1 MADNLISPIIE
12 LGTVIIEVILIILY
26 SQRLLVNSS
35 TSTSRKNIGFTLFFL
50 PLAVMSL
57 CSVPPIL
64 RILYSFTG
72 LTLFYRCCFD
82 VDWPNSIYITAVFLI
97 LSLVSDIVCSYL
109 VSFIGIPDNGITGS
123 PFGRIIYNSIAKLTH
138 LILIQPVPYLIK
150 RKHPHFSFIGAVPLL
165 TAQFAS
171 VIVCLC
177 LYFLGVMYDDIP
189 IGTVLGVLA
198 TLYINIVICFYVES
212 ISEKNRLEKE
222 KELAE
227 REYQHNL
234 KYYESIKQSQ
244 EETRS
249 LWHEIKKY
257 LNTIHTLVDG
267 GENSEAVQCMNE
279 AEELFTNLT
288 VNVDVGNNIIS
299 SILSIGLH
307 QSKQHDIPYFVDA
320 WVSAELGVT
329 PQDLFI
335 ILGNAIDNAIEECCQ
350 LNQDQEPYI
359 NISIHQKGQM
369 LAIKVE
375 NPCRPQQTP
384 KPGKIHGYG
393 LKNVKRCVD
402 KYNGELQAVVQDGV
416 FRFFVLLNMK

>member
-1 MADNLISPIIE
+1 
-12 LGTVIIEVILIILY
+12 
-26 SQRLLVNSS
+26 
-35 TSTSRKNIGFTLFFL
+35 
-50 PLAVMSL
+50 MS
-57 CSVPPIL
+57 
-64 RILYSFTG
+64 
-72 LTLFYRCCFD
+72 
-82 VDWPNSIYITAVFLI
+82 
-97 LSLVSDIVCSYL
+97 
-109 VSFIGIPDNGITGS
+109 
-123 PFGRIIYNSIAKLTH
+123 
-138 LILIQPVPYLIK
+138 
-150 RKHPHFSFIGAVPLL
+150 
-165 TAQFAS
+165 
-171 VIVCLC
+171 
-177 LYFLGVMYDDIP
+177 
-189 IGTVLGVLA
+189 
-198 TLYINIVICFYVES
+198 
-212 ISEKNRLEKE
+212 
-222 KELAE
+222 
-227 REYQHNL
+227 
-234 KYYESIKQSQ
+234 
-244 EETRS
+244 
-249 LWHEIKKY
+249 
-257 LNTIHTLVDG
+257 
-267 GENSEAVQCMNE
+267 E

-320 WVSAELGVT
+320 WVSADLGVT

-350 LNQDQEPYI
+350 LNQDQGPYI

>member
-1 MADNLISPIIE
+1 MEDSFISPIIE
-12 LGTVIIEVILIILY
+12 LGTVCVEVVLIILY
-26 SQRLLVNSS
+26 SRRLMVNPN
-35 TSTSRKNIGFTLFFL
+35 TSTQKTAFGFILFFL
-50 PLAVMSL
+50 PLATLSL
-57 CSVPPIL
+57 CSAPPSL
-64 RILYSFTG
+64 RILYSFIG
-72 LTLFYRCCFD
+72 LTILYRCCFD
-82 VDWPNSIYITAVFLI
+82 IDWPNSLYITAVFLI

-109 VSFIGIPDNGITGS
+109 VSFLGIENSGITGS
-123 PFGRIIYNSIAKLTH
+123 TFGRIAYNSIAKLTH

-150 RKHPHFSFIGAVPLL
+150 RKQPHFSFIGAVPLL

-171 VIVCLC
+171 VVVCLC
-177 LYFLGVMYDDIP
+177 LYFLGAASGEIP
-189 IGTVLGVLA
+189 LGTILGVLA

-212 ISEKNRLEKE
+212 ISAKNDLERE
-222 KELAE
+222 KELTE

-267 GENSEAVQCMNE
+267 GENIAAVQCMSE
-279 AEELFTNLT
+279 VEELFTNLT
-288 VNVDVGNNIIS
+288 VNVDVGNSIIS
-299 SILSIGLH
+299 SILSVGLQ
-307 QSKQHDIPYFVDA
+307 QSKQFNIPYFVDA
-320 WVSAELGVT
+320 WVSADLGVT

-350 LNQDQEPYI
+350 LDQGHDPYI

-375 NPCRPQQTP
+375 NPCRSQQTP

-402 KYNGELQAVVQDGV
+402 KYNGELQAIVQDGV